1 MAASR
6 VKFKIEVYNI
16 TAASGYKSGSNAI
29 SPTVTDDSENEGD
42 ARAVTDADCEVHF
55 IGARYDYDNMPA
67 TDGTDAL
74 TAVDLSAV
82 FNRKTYADVDAA
94 KSAIINSGLATAI
107 SNNCAAIT
115 YTLDSNNL
123 ILDCTFADDTKRG
136 NMITALHVMTDSTSI
151 GWSAEPG
158 AVMSTI
164 S

>member
-6 VKFKIEVYNI
+6 VKFKIEVYDI
-16 TAASGYKSGSNAI
+16 TVASGYIAGSNAI
-29 SPTVTDDSENEGD
+29 SPTYDDEGLTDN
-42 ARAVTDADCEVHF
+42 DCEVHF
-55 IGARYDYDNMPA
+55 ISARYDYDNLPA
-67 TDGTDAL
+67 SGGTDAL
-74 TAVDLSAV
+74 TAVDISAV
-82 FNRKTYADVDAA
+82 FARKTYSDVDAA

-115 YTLDSNNL
+115 YTIDSNNL

-164 S
+164 D

>member
-6 VKFKIEVYNI
+6 VKFKIEVYDI

-29 SPTVTDDSENEGD
+29 SPTYDDEGLTDN
-42 ARAVTDADCEVHF
+42 DCEVHF
-55 IGARYDYDNMPA
+55 ISARYDYDNLPA
-67 TDGTDAL
+67 SGGTDAL
-74 TAVDLSAV
+74 TAVDISAV
-82 FNRKTYADVDAA
+82 FARKTYSDVDAA

-115 YTLDSNNL
+115 YTIDSNNL

>member
-6 VKFKIEVYNI
+6 VKFKIEVYDI

-29 SPTVTDDSENEGD
+29 DPAFDDTLTD
-42 ARAVTDADCEVHF
+42 TDCKVHF
-55 IGARYDYDNMPA
+55 IGARYDYDNLPA
-67 TDGTDAL
+67 SDGTDAL
-74 TAVDLSAV
+74 TAEDLSAV

-136 NMITALHVMTDSTSI
+136 NMITALTVMTDSTSI
-151 GWSAEPG
+151 GWSAEAG

-164 S
+164 D

>member
-6 VKFKIEVYNI
+6 VKFKIEVYDI

-29 SPTVTDDSENEGD
+29 DPAFDDTLTD
-42 ARAVTDADCEVHF
+42 TDCKVHF
-55 IGARYDYDNMPA
+55 IGARYDYDNLPA
-67 TDGTDAL
+67 SDGTDAL
-74 TAVDLSAV
+74 TAEDLSAV

-136 NMITALHVMTDSTSI
+136 NMITALTVMTDSTSI

>member
-6 VKFKIEVYNI
+6 VKFKIEVYDI

-29 SPTVTDDSENEGD
+29 DPAFDDTLTD
-42 ARAVTDADCEVHF
+42 TDCKVHF
-55 IGARYDYDNMPA
+55 IGARYDYDNLPA
-67 TDGTDAL
+67 SDGTDAL
-74 TAVDLSAV
+74 TAEDLSAV

-151 GWSAEPG
+151 GWSAEAG

-164 S
+164 D

>member
-6 VKFKIEVYNI
+6 VKFKIEVYDI

-29 SPTVTDDSENEGD
+29 NPAYADLGLTD
-42 ARAVTDADCEVHF
+42 TDCKVHF
-55 IGARYDYDNMPA
+55 IGARYDYDNLPA
-67 TDGTDAL
+67 SDGTDAL
-74 TAVDLSAV
+74 TAEDLSAV

-136 NMITALHVMTDSTSI
+136 NMITALTVMADSTSI
-151 GWSAEPG
+151 GWSAEAG

-164 S
+164 D

>member
-6 VKFKIEVYNI
+6 VKFKIEVYDI
-16 TAASGYKSGSNAI
+16 TVASGYIAGSNAI
-29 SPTVTDDSENEGD
+29 NPTDIDTGD
-42 ARAVTDADCEVHF
+42 ARSVTDSDCEIHF
-55 IGARYDYDNMPA
+55 ISARYDYDNLPA
-67 TDGTDAL
+67 SDGTDAL
-74 TAVDLSAV
+74 TAVDISAV
-82 FNRKTYADVDAA
+82 FARKTYSDVDAA

-115 YTLDSNNL
+115 YTIDSNNL

-164 S
+164 D

>member
-29 SPTVTDDSENEGD
+29 DPAFDDTL
-42 ARAVTDADCEVHF
+42 ADADFKVHF
-55 IGARYDYDNMPA
+55 IGARYGYDNLPA
-67 TDGTDAL
+67 SDGTDAL
-74 TAVDLSAV
+74 TAEDLSAV

>member
-6 VKFKIEVYNI
+6 VKFKIEVYDI

-29 SPTVTDDSENEGD
+29 NPAFDDTLTD
-42 ARAVTDADCEVHF
+42 TDCKVHF
-55 IGARYDYDNMPA
+55 IGARYDYDNLPA
-67 TDGTDAL
+67 SDGTDAL
-74 TAVDLSAV
+74 TAEDLSAV

-136 NMITALHVMTDSTSI
+136 NMITALTVMTDSTSI
-151 GWSAEPG
+151 GWSAEAG

-164 S
+164 D

>member
-6 VKFKIEVYNI
+6 VKFKIEVYDI
-16 TAASGYKSGSNAI
+16 TAASGYKSGSNDI
-29 SPTVTDDSENEGD
+29 SPAFEDLGL
-42 ARAVTDADCEVHF
+42 TDADCKVHF
-55 IGARYDYDNMPA
+55 ISARYDYDNLPA
-67 TDGTDAL
+67 SDGTDAL

-82 FNRKTYADVDAA
+82 FARKTYADVDAA

-123 ILDCTFADDTKRG
+123 ILDCKFENATKES

-151 GWSAEPG
+151 GWSAEAG

-164 S
+164 D